1 MRLPKPI
8 PRFSRGLLA
17 VVVVTTVAIG
27 VGTEALIRHNSA
39 NTVPASA
46 LGPFVGYRFF
56 GTTHSISA
64 KWRVPRILQ
73 TSEAHSSTWIGL
85 QSESGAFIQVGTTE
99 DSFVGRNDLARNE
112 DIYAG
117 FWSGDK
123 VSFHPQP
130 TFQQSVHPGDLISA
144 SISETKSGWRVQ
156 VVDARDRAKYIRTL
170 KIGGADLTEA
180 EWFQEDPTN
189 TATDSPLP
197 YPQLSQIRWMD
208 LKRNGSSPSFGL
220 DNQEWMSV
228 PGMDFAPTE
237 LKHDSYQVV
246 PIHLNSIQARWVASK
261 VPYMI
266 VANKFDQAQEAWR
279 TRPPTSLLA
288 KSELQPFLE
297 ALHAYQQTLENRSW
311 PLVPRSG
318 INELVTALRQ
328 DAAAL
333 IALANAEPNPGR
345 NSIARLDQSRTNLR
359 IAEQRVANKMR
370 LP

>member
-8 PRFSRGLLA
+8 PRCSRGLLA
-17 VVVVTTVAIG
+17 VAVVTTVAIG
-27 VGTEALIRHNSA
+27 VGTEAFVRYSPA
-39 NTVPASA
+39 NNVPAIA

-73 TSEAHSSTWIGL
+73 TSEAQASTWIGL
-85 QSESGAFIQVGTTE
+85 QNESGAFIQVGTTE
-99 DSFVGRNDLARNE
+99 DSFVGSNDLARNE

-123 VSFHPQP
+123 VSFRPQP
-130 TFQQSVHPGDLISA
+130 TFRQSVHPGDLISA
-144 SISETKSGWRVQ
+144 SIAETKSGWRVQ
-156 VVDARDRAKYIRTL
+156 IVDARDRTKYIRTL
-170 KIGGADLTEA
+170 KIGATDLTEA

-197 YPQLSQIRWMD
+197 YPQLSQIRLTD
-208 LKRNGSSPSFGL
+208 LKRNGSSPSFSL

-246 PIHLNSIQARWVASK
+246 PVHLNAIQARWVASK
-261 VPYMI
+261 VSYMI
-266 VANKFDQAQEAWR
+266 VATKFDLAQDAWR
-279 TRPPTSLLA
+279 TRPPTSFLA
-288 KSELQPFLE
+288 RSELQPFLE
-297 ALHAYQQTLENRSW
+297 VLHAYEQTLENRSW

-318 INELVTALRQ
+318 INELVTALRH

-333 IALANAEPNPGR
+333 TALANAEPNPGGNR
-345 NSIARLDQSRTNLR
+345 IARLDQSRTNLR
-359 IAEQRVANKMR
+359 IAEQRVTNKMG